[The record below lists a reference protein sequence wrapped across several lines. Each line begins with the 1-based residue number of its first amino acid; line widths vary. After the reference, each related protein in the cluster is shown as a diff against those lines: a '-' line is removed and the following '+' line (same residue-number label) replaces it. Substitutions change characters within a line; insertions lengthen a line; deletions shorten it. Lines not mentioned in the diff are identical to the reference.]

1 MDSLVRERLADCT
14 VFVVDDDAAMRDS
27 LQALFEVRGF
37 NVECFESAGAF
48 RARHDRDARG
58 CLIVDLNMPE
68 AGGLD
73 MLRMLAV
80 EGYRLPTIIMSGQFG
95 GDYCARARAAG
106 AVACIDKPFEP
117 ARLIETVLQAMPAGP
132 IGSRT

>member
-37 NVECFESAGAF
+37 RVECFDSARAF
-48 RARHDRDARG
+48 RARHGRDTLG

-73 MLRMLAV
+73 LLQMLAV
-80 EGYRLPTIIMSGQFG
+80 EGYRLPAIVMSGQFS
-95 GDYCARARAAG
+95 GDYCARALAAG
-106 AVACIDKPFEP
+106 AVACLDKPFEP
-117 ARLIETVLQAMPAGP
+117 ARLVETVLRAMPAGAGAP
-132 IGSRT
+132 E